1 LPLRA
6 FGYCFRAF
14 GLFPASRI
22 AELSKTMLYNNA
34 LCVYSV
40 NVTDTLQK
48 ALQEVQKQ
56 IAMKAQ
62 VRDRLSAEIVQLQA
76 TEIGLRNA
84 LGQQVQAEIAWTELV
99 LAVLNSYPGKF
110 LSAVQ
115 IRDTLVSWGYN
126 FAGINNPLAFINTC
140 VQRLAEQGRVT
151 RTPTGRPFRF
161 SCE

>member
-1 LPLRA
+1 
-6 FGYCFRAF
+6 
-14 GLFPASRI
+14 
-22 AELSKTMLYNNA
+22 MLYIYA
-34 LCVYSV
+34 LYVYSDA
-40 NVTDTLQK
+40 VTDAFQK

-56 IAMKAQ
+56 IAAKEQM
-62 VRDRLSAEIVQLQA
+62 RDRLNAEIVQLQA

-110 LSAVQ
+110 MSAVQ
-115 IRDTLVSWGYN
+115 IRDTLLSWGYN

-140 VQRLAEQGRVT
+140 VQRLAHQGRVT
-151 RTPTGRPFRF
+151 RSTTGRPFRF